1 MASIAGILDRF
12 TLARGYD
19 QTASQVRTSGE
30 QPFRIRAVAHEQ
42 IYFFAKRIDNSR
54 VVRQADP
61 RAGKIAWRSI
71 ASAFTGAVIVVALL
85 LPALYGMMEGSKIE
99 VLRLE
104 KERLMADRSVLEM
117 KETKLMSSDRLELLA
132 LRQQLVDPDPE
143 SIVYLSGKPD
153 ATLAQTMKAAQ
164 PAGAGSVSN

>member
-12 TLARGYD
+12 TLGRAYD
-19 QTASQVRTSGE
+19 QAASQVRACSE

-71 ASAFTGAVIVVALL
+71 ASAFTGAVILVAMLV
-85 LPALYGMMEGSKIE
+85 PALYGMMEGSKIE
-99 VLRLE
+99 TLRLE
-104 KERLMADRSVLEM
+104 KERLMADRSVLEL
-117 KETKLMSSDRLELLA
+117 KEARLMSSDRLERLA
-132 LRQQLVDPDPE
+132 IRQRFVDPDPQ
-143 SIVYLSGKPD
+143 SIVYLSGPD
-153 ATLAQTMKAAQ
+153 GALAQSLHLAE
-164 PAGAGSVSN
+164 PVGAGSASN

>member
-19 QTASQVRTSGE
+19 QTASQVRAGGE
-30 QPFRIRAVAHEQ
+30 QPYRIRAVAHEQ

-71 ASAFTGAVIVVALL
+71 ASAFTGAVILVALL
-85 LPALYGMMEGSKIE
+85 LPALYGMMEGTKLE
-99 VLRLE
+99 ALRKE
-104 KERLMADRSVLEM
+104 KERLLADRSVLELA
-117 KETKLMSSDRLELLA
+117 EAKLTSSDRLERLA
-132 LRQQLVDPDPE
+132 LRQQFVDPDPE
-143 SIVYLSGKPD
+143 SIVYLSGK
-153 ATLAQTMKAAQ
+153 AEGTLAQAMKPVQPIAAG
-164 PAGAGSVSN
+164 PSSN